1 MPNGFSPTAPVTF
14 LDARAVVGRLRAVAQ
29 ALCARDPNV
38 VAVVLFGSLAHGIP
52 TPASDAD
59 LLVVLRS
66 DARRVLDRIPD
77 WTRPFETPGLAIQM
91 LPWTLDELR
100 RRLAAGQRFAREV
113 IETGIVLGG
122 SLPKDSGPRSD
133 S

>member
-14 LDARAVVGRLRAVAQ
+14 LDAAAVVERLRTVART
-29 ALCARDPNV
+29 LCATDPNV

-66 DARRVLDRIPD
+66 DGRRILDRIPD
-77 WTRPFETPGLAIQM
+77 WTRPFETPGLAVQV
-91 LPWTLDELR
+91 LPWTSDELHQ
-100 RRLAAGQRFAREV
+100 RLTAGHRFAGEIV
-113 IETGIVLGG
+113 DTGIILAGTFPQEARQ
-122 SLPKDSGPRSD
+122 LSD